1 MEKMEKPLKLKP
13 TASFEYEL
21 FDGDPDHLRTVVAT
35 PTQTAPWIN
44 PSELKFKHRIGRGPF
59 GDVWLATHHQSADDF
74 DEYHEVAVKM
84 LHPLKE
90 DLGQRFVENFEALFL
105 RMRELQGVC
114 WLHGISKIN
123 GSIGIAMKIYEES
136 VADQIARSK
145 GGKLKLPDVLR
156 YGIDLAKGILQL
168 HSLGLLLLNVK
179 PSNFLLDEHD
189 QLVVGDFGIPYLLL
203 GIPLLNSDTALRLGT
218 PSYMA
223 PEQWEPEARGPLCL
237 ETDSWGFGCSIL
249 EMLTGTQPWFGK
261 SCQEIYK
268 AVVIKQQKPS
278 IPGGLPPAVENV
290 ISGCF
295 EYDARNRPIMDDILA
310 AFESSHNAVQGD
322 EGWIC
327 LESNKAVPQKS
338 PIDGYTSWYRSKDDL
353 QVNDMV
359 RSRTPLNVRKP
370 ETTAIPK
377 GTIVGKDADKT
388 GFVLVKIS
396 GVHNPLKVQEST
408 LERVTL
414 GFAVGDWVRLKDENF
429 NHSRVG
435 ILHTIKRNGRVTV
448 GFAGREILWMGD
460 ISKLEVVEPYYQG
473 QFVRVKADISAPRFD
488 WPHKGTLWATGR
500 ISRVLPNGC
509 LVVIF
514 PGRFTFNDE
523 SKYFLAD
530 PAQVEVVTFDTC
542 PGLVEKYQH
551 VEDFHWAIRPLTIA
565 LGAFTAMKLGIST
578 GQAVS
583 SKLNKT
589 LKSDD
594 NKTGSKTDWLPQSVA
609 NVIFKDGL
617 ASTTVR

>member
-1 MEKMEKPLKLKP
+1 MEKPLKLKP

-90 DLGQRFVENFEALFL
+90 DLGQRF
-105 RMRELQGVC
+105 
-114 WLHGISKIN
+114 
-123 GSIGIAMKIYEES
+123 IGIAMKIYEES

>member
-1 MEKMEKPLKLKP
+1 MEKPLKLKP

-21 FDGDPDHLRTVVAT
+21 FDGDPDHLRTVVST

-90 DLGQRFVENFEALFL
+90 DLGQRF
-105 RMRELQGVC
+105 
-114 WLHGISKIN
+114 
-123 GSIGIAMKIYEES
+123 IGIAMKIYEES

-295 EYDARNRPIMDDILA
+295 EYDPRNRPIMDDILA

-359 RSRTPLNVRKP
+359 RSRTPLNARKP

-530 PAQVEVVTFDTC
+530 PAQVEVVTFNTC

-578 GQAVS
+578 GRAVS

>member
-1 MEKMEKPLKLKP
+1 MEKPIKLKP
-13 TASFEYEL
+13 AASFEYEL

-35 PTQTAPWIN
+35 PTQTVPWIN
-44 PSELKFKHRIGRGPF
+44 PSELKFKHRIGRGTF

-84 LHPLKE
+84 LQPLKE

-123 GSIGIAMKIYEES
+123 GRICIAMKMYEES

-145 GGKLKLPDVLR
+145 GGKLNLPDVLR
-156 YGIDLAKGILQL
+156 YGVGLAKGILQL

-179 PSNFLLDEHD
+179 PSNFLLDERD
-189 QLVVGDFGIPYLLL
+189 QLVVGDFGIPFLLL
-203 GIPLLNSDTALRLGT
+203 GIPLLNSDVVLRLGT

-268 AVVIKQQKPS
+268 AVVLKQQKPS

-290 ISGCF
+290 LYGCF
-295 EYDARNRPIMDDILA
+295 EYDPRNRPLMDDILA

-327 LESNKAVPQKS
+327 LDSSKAVLQN
-338 PIDGYTSWYRSKDDL
+338 YTNWYLSKDDL
-353 QVNDMV
+353 QVNDAV
-359 RSRTPLNVRKP
+359 RSRKPQTAQKP
-370 ETTAIPK
+370 ETVAVPK
-377 GTIVGKDADKT
+377 GTVVGKDTDKN
-388 GFVLVKIS
+388 GSVLVKIS

-414 GFAVGDWVRLKDENF
+414 GFAAGDWVRLKDENC

-448 GFAGREILWMGD
+448 GFPGRAILWMGD
-460 ISKLEVVEPYYQG
+460 ISKLEVIEPYYQG
-473 QFVRVKADISAPRFD
+473 QFIRVKADVSSPRFE
-488 WPHKGTLWATGR
+488 WPHKGTIWATGR

-509 LVVIF
+509 LDVSF
-514 PGRFTFNDE
+514 PGRFTFKDE

-542 PGLVEKYQH
+542 SGFVEKYQH
-551 VEDFHWAIRPLTIA
+551 VEDFHWAIRPLAIA
-565 LGAFTAMKLGIST
+565 LGAFTAMKLGVSA
-578 GQAVS
+578 GRAVS
-583 SKLNKT
+583 SKLNKAP
-589 LKSDD
+589 KSDE
-594 NKTGSKTDWLPQSVA
+594 NKASNKTDWLPQSVA
-609 NVIFKDGL
+609 NVIFKDGP
-617 ASTTVR
+617 ATTTTAR